1 MQDQYNMVISI
12 DHIVITTSNIKN
24 IIFFYTK
31 ILEMKL
37 KKEYVSSDKSI
48 RYSLHFGENKI
59 NIHEKNNA
67 FLPHAHFNKPGSL
80 DICFISNKKIN
91 YWMNK
96 LKSFKIDIIEGPIE
110 RIGAIKP
117 LISIYFRDPD
127 LNLIEISNYKD
138 YND

>member
-1 MQDQYNMVISI
+1 MLDQYNMVIAI
-12 DHIVITTSNIKN
+12 DHVVITTRNIKN
-24 IIFFYTK
+24 IIFFYTN

-37 KKEYVSSDKSI
+37 KNEYYDSDNSI

-59 NIHEKNNA
+59 NIHDMNNA

-80 DICFISNKKIN
+80 DICFISNKKIH

-110 RIGAIKP
+110 RIGAVKP

-138 YND
+138 NYD

>member
-1 MQDQYNMVISI
+1 MVISI

-24 IIFFYTK
+24 IIFFYTE

-37 KKEYVSSDKSI
+37 KKEYLNSDNSI

-59 NIHEKNNA
+59 NIHEKDKA
-67 FLPHAHFNKPGSL
+67 FLPHAHINKPGSL
-80 DICFISNKKIN
+80 DICFISNKKID

-96 LKSFKIDIIEGPIE
+96 LKSFNIDIIEGPIE

-117 LISIYFRDPD
+117 LLSIYFRDPD

>member
-1 MQDQYNMVISI
+1 MVIAI
-12 DHIVITTSNIKN
+12 DHVVITTRNIKN
-24 IIFFYTK
+24 IIFFYTN

-37 KKEYVSSDKSI
+37 KNEYYDSDNSI

-59 NIHEKNNA
+59 NIHDMNNA

-80 DICFISNKKIN
+80 DICFISNKKIH
-91 YWMNK
+91 YWINK

-110 RIGAIKP
+110 RTGAIKP

-138 YND
+138 NYD

>member
-1 MQDQYNMVISI
+1 MVVSI

-91 YWMNK
+91 YWINK
-96 LKSFKIDIIEGPIE
+96 LKNFKIDIIEGPIE

>member
-1 MQDQYNMVISI
+1 MVMSI

-24 IIFFYTK
+24 IIFFYTT

-37 KKEYVSSDKSI
+37 KKKNIDMSI

-59 NIHEKNNA
+59 NVHETNNV
-67 FLPHAHFNKPGSL
+67 FLPHAHFNKPGTL
-80 DICFISNKKIN
+80 DICFISNKKID

-96 LKSFKIDIIEGPIE
+96 LKSYSIDIIEGPVE
-110 RIGAIKP
+110 QIGAIRT

-138 YND
+138 HND

>member
-1 MQDQYNMVISI
+1 MSTIVERFKKIQSNITSLKLDKPVNIIAVSKTFPI
-12 DHIVITTSNIKN
+12 DHIQPLID
-24 IIFFYTK
+24 YGH
-31 ILEMKL
+31 
-37 KKEYVSSDKSI
+37 
-48 RYSLHFGENKI
+48 LHFGENKI

-91 YWMNK
+91 YWINK

-110 RIGAIKP
+110 KIGAIKP

-127 LNLIEISNYKD
+127 LNLIEISNYID

>member
-1 MQDQYNMVISI
+1 MVIAI
-12 DHIVITTSNIKN
+12 DHVVITTRNIKN
-24 IIFFYTK
+24 IIFFYTN

-37 KKEYVSSDKSI
+37 KNEYYDSDNSI

-59 NIHEKNNA
+59 NIHDMNNA

-80 DICFISNKKIN
+80 DICFISNKKIH

-110 RIGAIKP
+110 RIGAVKP

-138 YND
+138 NYD